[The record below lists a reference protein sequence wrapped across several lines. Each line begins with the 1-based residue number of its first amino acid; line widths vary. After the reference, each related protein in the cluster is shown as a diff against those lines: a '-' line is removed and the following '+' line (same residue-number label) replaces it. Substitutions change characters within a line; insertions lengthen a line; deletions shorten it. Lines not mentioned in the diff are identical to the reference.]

1 MKSLLQKTLAVTGLT
16 AYLLGMVSSVSFA
29 SISWDNSARWS
40 GAGSKATAT
49 AYTAKSNEPLMY
61 KMTVTAKFSDGS
73 FRKEEVDNARI
84 TDRID
89 LEISSKGK
97 VHGGYSTHEWS
108 VVEDDSAFA
117 YKEMAIK

>member
-16 AYLLGMVSSVSFA
+16 ASLLGMVSSVSFA

-40 GAGSKATAT
+40 GSGSKAKAT

-61 KMTVTAKFSDGS
+61 KMIVTAKFSDGS
-73 FRKEEVDNARI
+73 FRKEEVDDARI

-89 LEISSKGK
+89 VEVSSKGK
-97 VHGGYSTHEWS
+97 VNGGYSTHEWS

-117 YKEMAIK
+117 YKEMVIK

>member
-1 MKSLLQKTLAVTGLT
+1 MIVK
-16 AYLLGMVSSVSFA
+16 
-29 SISWDNSARWS
+29 
-40 GAGSKATAT
+40 
-49 AYTAKSNEPLMY
+49 
-61 KMTVTAKFSDGS
+61 AKFSDGS

>member
-16 AYLLGMVSSVSFA
+16 ASLLGMVSSVSFA
-29 SISWDNSARWS
+29 LISWDNSARWS

-97 VHGGYSTHEWS
+97 CM
-108 VVEDDSAFA
+108 VVIRLMNGQS
-117 YKEMAIK
+117 

>member
-1 MKSLLQKTLAVTGLT
+1 MAL
-16 AYLLGMVSSVSFA
+16 
-29 SISWDNSARWS
+29 
-40 GAGSKATAT
+40 
-49 AYTAKSNEPLMY
+49 
-61 KMTVTAKFSDGS
+61 